1 MLEKD
6 AVLIAEP
13 KIKDAVEDPHGD
25 NDGEAKKKPHSNSGP
40 EECLSRGGKRSER
53 TLQDHLLDAW
63 IPFLFRRTC
72 HVRHSNLAVDSKDSL
87 S

>member
-6 AVLIAEP
+6 AVLNAEP
-13 KIKDAVEDPHGD
+13 KIKDAVEDPRGD
-25 NDGEAKKKPHSNSGP
+25 NDGEAKTTAQQ
-40 EECLSRGGKRSER
+40 LRSRGMFVKRRQRSER

-63 IPFLFRRTC
+63 IPSLFRRTC